1 MPVPTRVVIA
11 ALAITIGAT
20 TAPAP
25 AHAGKP
31 PAVLSSLP
39 DDTTVLAGV
48 DVKKAIKAPIMSGAI
63 EMLKQ
68 KAADRIDGLKAMG
81 FDLEKDVT
89 KLYVAIIGASLA
101 DADNARLKVLVA
113 EGKFKI
119 DPDKLGAETKTHQGV
134 TYYTVK
140 DSDFAVISKRLYV
153 VSDGKMPDL
162 LDVVK
167 GKAKN
172 AAKSPA
178 AASLRTALGSITT
191 TTAGWMVATVSEVD
205 RKTFGATAEDM
216 EWFAISGGLR
226 ADAVDVVVKVG
237 LTSADAATK
246 LADAASGQLA
256 MAKQGM
262 PSIGLGDFANS
273 LTIGAKGT
281 TLSVTASVT
290 KAEMAT
296 IAGMASMFSPGA
308 KSSGSSGPPLPPP
321 TPAPG
326 AKQTP

>member
-1 MPVPTRVVIA
+1 MHAPTRVVIA

-25 AHAGKP
+25 AQAGKP

-39 DDTTVLAGV
+39 DDTTVLASV
-48 DVKKAIKAPIMSGAI
+48 DVKKAVKAPIMAGAM
-63 EMLKQ
+63 EMLRQ
-68 KAADRIDGLKAMG
+68 KAADRIEGLKAMG

-101 DADNARLKVLVA
+101 DADNARLKVMVA

-134 TYYTVK
+134 TYYTAK
-140 DSDFAVISKRLYV
+140 ESDFAVINKRLYV

-226 ADAVDVVVKVG
+226 TDAVDVIIRVG

-256 MAKQGM
+256 AAKQGM
-262 PSIGLGDFANS
+262 PAVGLGDFANS
-273 LTIGAKGT
+273 LTIAAKGT

-296 IAGMASMFSPGA
+296 IAGMASMFAPGP
-308 KSSGSSGPPLPPP
+308 KSSGSAPAP

-326 AKQTP
+326 VKKTP